1 MILLTTSLPPFSLLS
16 VLGVIA
22 LLILSAFFSGMEIA
36 YLTSDRLRVEVD
48 LSKGGVVSKALKIP
62 QSRPLCYDRT
72 RGQ

>member
-1 MILLTTSLPPFSLLS
+1 MILLTTSLPPLSLLS

-48 LSKGGVVSKALKIP
+48 L
-62 QSRPLCYDRT
+62 
-72 RGQ
+72 